1 MVKRIIY
8 ILTISTIFLQASQ
21 YAIVVNHNSTLS
33 ELTPKQIKDLFL
45 MKRHFVKRL
54 KLIPVNATS
63 SLTLR
68 KAFDTKILNMHGERL
83 NEYWIKKHF
92 QGITPPTT
100 QSSERSIKLFVKNV
114 EGAIGYLPLNQ
125 IDNDLKVLYEF

>member
-1 MVKRIIY
+1 M
-8 ILTISTIFLQASQ
+8 FLQASQ
-21 YAIVVNHNSTLS
+21 YAIVVNQKSTLE
-33 ELTPKQIKDLFL
+33 ELTLKQIKDLFL
-45 MKRHFVKRL
+45 MKRHFVNTH

-63 SLTLR
+63 SLALR
-68 KAFDTKILNMHGERL
+68 KAFNAKFLKMQEERL

-92 QGITPPTT
+92 QGITPPPT

-114 EGAIGYLPLNQ
+114 EGAIGYLPLTQ

>member
-1 MVKRIIY
+1 MVRKIIY
-8 ILTISTIFLQASQ
+8 ILIISTVFLQASK
-21 YAIVVNHNSTLS
+21 YAIVVSQKSTLS
-33 ELTPKQIKDLFL
+33 ELTPKQVKDLFL
-45 MKRHFVKRL
+45 MKRHFIHTR

-68 KAFDTKILNMHGERL
+68 KAFDNKILKMQGERL

-92 QGITPPTT
+92 QGITPPPT
-100 QSSERSIKLFVKNV
+100 QSSEKSIKLFVKNV